1 MFKKKKMIIKIELE
15 THLAAMLFQ
24 RIRYI
29 FLFVSS
35 SFIFF
40 LNLCGLS
47 QFYFFFSCLFLSLNI
62 HSFMLLQFLLFFLI
76 KEYFSNL
83 KFITHQTSIDFFFL
97 VVFIVFETWV
107 SNFTSWFFFSCRVYC
122 FFNHPSL
129 FQTLAF

>member
-1 MFKKKKMIIKIELE
+1 MIIKIELE
-15 THLAAMLFQ
+15 AHLAAMLFQ

-40 LNLCGLS
+40 
-47 QFYFFFSCLFLSLNI
+47 FLTYVASLNFI
-62 HSFMLLQFLLFFLI
+62 SSLPVSFSLFKYPWFYAAAIFTLFFLI

-97 VVFIVFETWV
+97 VVFIVFET
-107 SNFTSWFFFSCRVYC
+107 
-122 FFNHPSL
+122 
-129 FQTLAF
+129 